1 MACVN
6 VEKSKYPYALI
17 LIILLFFIWGG
28 ISAMNDVLVAYFKEL
43 FILTELQSLLIQFAF
58 FGAYGF
64 GALSYYLYSNKFGDP
79 INKVGYKQGIMS
91 GLIIAGIG
99 CISFYPTIL
108 SNNYYVILGSFFII
122 GIGLTLIQISCNPY
136 VAIIGKPQSASARLN
151 LAQGFNSLGTTLGP
165 LLGGFLVFN
174 YLSGNAAIQVPYLI
188 CGAILFLFA
197 FLLYKVDL
205 PDYKNQLSTNLKGNA
220 LQFSHLKK
228 GMLAIFFYVGAE
240 VAISSKLLEYA
251 MLPTIG
257 NVNKSMATDYLAL
270 YWGGAM
276 IGRLL
281 IASIAD
287 EIDMQ
292 KTLAQKIRNGVL
304 TIFST
309 FIILF
314 LFIGLKSH
322 VLANDESLTIG
333 IFVSIFKFTSP
344 LLIFVTIQFILM
356 LIFSKSSQKLL
367 ASFSFICVALLLTS
381 YIFEG
386 NIGLWSVIAIGL
398 FNSIMWSN
406 IFTLSIAELKDYT
419 SQGSSLLIIMI
430 VGGAILPLGF
440 GLMAD
445 WIDLPTAFLFPI
457 ISYLYILYFGRI
469 GYKIKQTKIYE

>member
-205 PDYKNQLSTNLKGNA
+205 PDYKNQLSTNLKGM
-220 LQFSHLKK
+220 LYSFHILKK
-228 GMLAIFFYVGAE
+228 ECWLSFFMLE
-240 VAISSKLLEYA
+240 PKL
-251 MLPTIG
+251 PSV
-257 NVNKSMATDYLAL
+257 VNY
-270 YWGGAM
+270 
-276 IGRLL
+276 
-281 IASIAD
+281 
-287 EIDMQ
+287 
-292 KTLAQKIRNGVL
+292 
-304 TIFST
+304 
-309 FIILF
+309 
-314 LFIGLKSH
+314 
-322 VLANDESLTIG
+322 
-333 IFVSIFKFTSP
+333 
-344 LLIFVTIQFILM
+344 
-356 LIFSKSSQKLL
+356 
-367 ASFSFICVALLLTS
+367 
-381 YIFEG
+381 
-386 NIGLWSVIAIGL
+386 
-398 FNSIMWSN
+398 
-406 IFTLSIAELKDYT
+406 
-419 SQGSSLLIIMI
+419 
-430 VGGAILPLGF
+430 
-440 GLMAD
+440 
-445 WIDLPTAFLFPI
+445 
-457 ISYLYILYFGRI
+457 
-469 GYKIKQTKIYE
+469 